1 MKYLIIFLV
10 VFMVGAGA
18 YMYKSNQESKKR
30 LEDAA
35 QAYKEHQAQ
44 VASEIKA
51 DQDKYDKEQQDQK
64 EQDAK
69 ARLDAI
75 KVSEQNKKA
84 DQDKTA
90 NQIKVAETAVKQV
103 LIDSDS
109 AKFRNQKGNCG
120 EVNSKNKFGG
130 YVGFSRY
137 IYDPSTKTASIESES
152 SSGTSP
158 VTMDA
163 LWKVK
168 CE

>member
-1 MKYLIIFLV
+1 MKYLIILIV
-10 VFMVGAGA
+10 VFIVGAGG
-18 YMYKSNQESKKR
+18 YIYKSNQADKKR
-30 LEDAA
+30 LADAA
-35 QAYKEHQAQ
+35 QVYKDQQAQ
-44 VASEIKA
+44 VAAEIKA
-51 DQDKYDKEQQDQK
+51 DQEKYDKQQQDQK

-69 ARLDAI
+69 ARLDAMKI
-75 KVSEQNKKA
+75 SAQNQKA

-90 NQIKVAETAVKQV
+90 NQIKVAEDAVKQV
-103 LIDSDS
+103 LLDADS

-137 IYDPSTKTASIESES
+137 IYDPSKKTASIESES
-152 SSGTSP
+152 TSGTP
-158 VTMDA
+158 TVVMDA

>member
-10 VFMVGAGA
+10 VLMVGAGT

-30 LEDAA
+30 LAETA
-35 QAYKEHQAQ
+35 QAYREQQAQ

-51 DQDKYDKEQQDQK
+51 DQEKYAEEQQDQK

-69 ARLDAI
+69 ARLDAAKI
-75 KVSEQNKKA
+75 SEQNKKL
-84 DQDKTA
+84 DQEKTA
-90 NQIKVAETAVKQV
+90 NQIKVAEDAVKQV
-103 LIDSDS
+103 LLDADS

-130 YVGFSRY
+130 YIGFSRY

-158 VTMDA
+158 VVMNA
-163 LWKVK
+163 LWKAK
-168 CE
+168 CD